1 MAIIYAALSDKFNL
15 IGLTTSPGNSTL
27 QNTTRNALDI
37 LYHIGRSDVQVYEGS
52 NQLINGEMRFAEH
65 VHGENGLGD
74 VNLKVSPA
82 KSISENGL
90 LGCYQRIMAHDKP
103 IIWVNTGSL
112 TNLCILF
119 LSYPQIKQRIK
130 QIVIMGGAITKGN
143 RTPAAEFNIYFDPMA
158 CKNVLNLKGNIP
170 MVIIPLETT
179 HMNIADGPV
188 Y

>member
-1 MAIIYAALSDKFNL
+1 MH
-15 IGLTTSPGNSTL
+15 P
-27 QNTTRNALDI
+27 
-37 LYHIGRSDVQVYEGS
+37 
-52 NQLINGEMRFAEH
+52 
-65 VHGENGLGD
+65 
-74 VNLKVSPA
+74 
-82 KSISENGL
+82 
-90 LGCYQRIMAHDKP
+90 KP

-119 LSYPQIKQRIK
+119 LSYPQIKQKIK